1 MSMMGIPDMRGKAIH
16 STERMAKAIVS
27 RPAFALLA
35 ASAILAGAALMLTE
49 MALLITG

>member
-1 MSMMGIPDMRGKAIH
+1 MSMMGIADLRGKANH
-16 STERMAKAIVS
+16 SANRMAEAILS